1 MKHYSLG
8 ISRSIGI
15 RVALLVALT
24 TSVIVPRIVLAV
36 ASCTDGTL
44 MGGVCVP
51 SGSSTGLPETSAGQ
65 VIVNVMNWLL
75 GMLGI
80 IAIIMFVVAG
90 FQYLLAGGDEKGTE
104 SAKGNIKYA
113 IIGVAVALL
122 GYVVVYTVQQ
132 LATGSSS
139 ATY

>member
-1 MKHYSLG
+1 MKNHPLG
-8 ISRSIGI
+8 VLRNVGI
-15 RVALLVALT
+15 RATSLTALVV
-24 TSVIVPRIVLAV
+24 SVIVPRVVLAV

-75 GMLGI
+75 GILGL
-80 IAIIMFVVAG
+80 IAMIMFVVAG
-90 FQYLLAGGDEKGTE
+90 FQYLMAGGEEKNTE
-104 SAKGNIKYA
+104 AAKGNIKYA